1 MRPFR
6 HALHVLVL
14 SVLVA
19 AFISAGAG
27 LLVPSLGL
35 DDRRPEH
42 IDTADLLDYAP
53 TSTTTVAE
61 LLPPLALTR
70 PPAVTVAPGSLAEA
84 NDQGDPTFV
93 PPTSTAP
100 APSTTAAP
108 ATSTTGARTPDTGH
122 RWEVSSTVYCLDGT
136 TASGEPVGPGI
147 VAVHTSRF
155 AELNGTR
162 WYVQEGPPEI
172 VGRTFTVR
180 DKGPGAEFDVWMGD
194 RPDCPSWGRYT
205 YGRQRAVVVPA

>member
-1 MRPFR
+1 MRGIR

-19 AFISAGAG
+19 AFVSAGAG
-27 LLVPSLGL
+27 LLVPSLDL
-35 DDRRPEH
+35 ERPEPEH
-42 IDTADLLDYAP
+42 VTTDDLLDYAP
-53 TSTTTVAE
+53 TSSTTTTTAA
-61 LLPPLALTR
+61 P
-70 PPAVTVAPGSLAEA
+70 VTVAPGSLTEA
-84 NDQGDPTFV
+84 NDMGDPTFV
-93 PPTSTAP
+93 PAPKAKPTTTTA
-100 APSTTAAP
+100 TAAP
-108 ATSTTGARTPDTGH
+108 TTTTTGARTPDTGQ
-122 RWEVSSTVYCLDGT
+122 RWEVSSTVYCLSGT
-136 TASGEPVGPGI
+136 TASGEPAGPGI

-162 WYVQEGPPEI
+162 WRVVDGPPEI
-172 VGRTFTVR
+172 LGNTYTVR

>member
-1 MRPFR
+1 MRSLR
-6 HALHVLVL
+6 HAFHVLAL

-19 AFISAGAG
+19 AVISAAAQ
-27 LLVPSLGL
+27 LLVPFASL
-35 DDRRPEH
+35 DQAQPEH
-42 IDTADLLDYAP
+42 VDTADLLDYAP
-53 TSTTTVAE
+53 TSTTLAE
-61 LLPPLALTR
+61 LPPPTAS
-70 PPAVTVAPGSLAEA
+70 VTVLPGSLAEA

-93 PPTSTAP
+93 PPAAAAAPITTTTAP
-100 APSTTAAP
+100 P
-108 ATSTTGARTPDTGH
+108 TSTTGTRAPDTGH

-162 WYVQEGPPEI
+162 WYVEEGPPEI